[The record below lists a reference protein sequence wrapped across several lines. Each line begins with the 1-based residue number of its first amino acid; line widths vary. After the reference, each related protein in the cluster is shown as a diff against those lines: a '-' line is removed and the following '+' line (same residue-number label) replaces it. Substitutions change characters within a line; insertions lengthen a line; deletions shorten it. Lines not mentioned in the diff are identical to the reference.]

1 MNSNIMHMNDGD
13 IIKAGLYR
21 LLSNNEISR
30 EKYENLLS
38 IIRIEIQYSINLN
51 EFEDNSDGN

>member
-1 MNSNIMHMNDGD
+1 MNDGD

-21 LLSNNEISR
+21 LLINNEISR
-30 EKYENLLS
+30 DKYENLLS

-51 EFEDNSDGN
+51 QFKDNPDGN